1 MPPRKP
7 KKPSPQEEEAKKAKQ
22 GFLEIVA
29 HWKTHNC
36 AGCALNEV
44 LGPTCPHIQPFYD
57 DFKKS
62 RFTMANLEKHK
73 KRLAITSPQE
83 QTCPFR
89 VSISSTWDF

>member
-7 KKPSPQEEEAKKAKQ
+7 KKPSPKEEDAKKAHE
-22 GFLEIVA
+22 GFLEIIA

-36 AGCALNEV
+36 AGCALNEALEPPCV
-44 LGPTCPHIQPFYD
+44 HLAPLYE
-57 DFKKS
+57 DF
-62 RFTMANLEKHK
+62 NK
-73 KRLAITSPQE
+73 KRLTTAKLEAHKRRLAISSTRE